1 MSGKVLRLSGCVA
14 FAVALLAVL
23 SAVFVPAFAAATFSI
38 DVSPA
43 KTAYYI
49 GETVQLNVKLQWQD
63 VTPNVTLGFQLW
75 NSSSQIATLGTY
87 QVTSANGS
95 QTLQFTTSAI
105 TAKRGTATYVVKAV
119 EQASG
124 ICVAQ
129 DSFSITVQDISLT
142 INIAW
147 SDASMDRQID
157 VSETVTYTIY
167 VNWAFA
173 NETKTYTLKVE
184 DQGIEKLVDTVQVS
198 VGSGSAQKTY
208 VTAYDSAGAKTLR
221 AWLEDMDGKVVAS
234 KTIMVNVGS
243 TTGTAAKS
251 QSWLDQLNAA
261 ANKYLVVILVAV
273 VIALILIGIKMYR

>member
-1 MSGKVLRLSGCVA
+1 MLRLSKC
-14 FAVALLAVL
+14 AVAAVVLLAVL
-23 SAVFVPAFAAATFSI
+23 SAVFMPAAFAAAATFTM
-38 DVSPA
+38 DVTPA
-43 KTAYYI
+43 KTAYYL
-49 GETVQLNVKLQWQD
+49 GETAQLNVKLQWQD

-87 QVTSANGS
+87 KVTSANGS
-95 QTLQFTTSAI
+95 QTLQFTSNAI

-129 DSFSITVQDISLT
+129 DSFSITVQDASIT

-147 SDASMDRQID
+147 TDASMDRQVD

-167 VNWAFA
+167 VNWAFV

-184 DQGIEKLVDTVQVS
+184 DQGVEKVVDTVQVS

-208 VTAYDSAGAKTLR
+208 VTAYDSAGAKTFR
-221 AWLEDMDGKVVAS
+221 AWLEDENGKVVAS
-234 KTIMVNVGS
+234 KTVTVTVGS
-243 TTGTAAKS
+243 AAAPVSTGS
-251 QSWLDQLNAA
+251 QSWLDQINNA